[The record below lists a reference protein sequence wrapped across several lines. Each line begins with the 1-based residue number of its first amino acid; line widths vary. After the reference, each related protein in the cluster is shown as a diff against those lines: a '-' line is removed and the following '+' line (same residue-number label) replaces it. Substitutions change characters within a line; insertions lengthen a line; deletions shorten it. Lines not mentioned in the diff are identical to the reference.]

1 MNLKTALLATAAGA
15 LLFLAACGGGGDGG
29 SGNSSGNTGSGGD
42 TGSGS
47 GSGGSGSGGSGTS
60 TSCQPQTVV
69 GGDLFV
75 AQQGPVGVT
84 LLSSG
89 VMTAYTFSFL
99 YDNVFGIPTNNRQD
113 KWGDVLLFPP
123 GTPVGTS
130 TQVQLHPY
138 PFVNGEQTPSTF
150 PKGIPLELSLIINDG
165 NQAGPANH
173 SSTAS
178 LGKDIPHDSWH
189 TASVTYGANN
199 TATVTFFSNVSSN
212 GFSVALTNVFGKG
225 LPAGSGSGC

>member
-1 MNLKTALLATAAGA
+1 MNLKAALLATAAGA

-60 TSCQPQTVV
+60 CQPQTVV

-99 YDNVFGIPTNNRQD
+99 YDNVFGIPTNNQQD
-113 KWGDVLLFPP
+113 KWGSVTPSLFPP
-123 GTPVGTS
+123 GTPVGAS
-130 TQVQLHPY
+130 AQVQLQPY
-138 PFVNGEQTPSTF
+138 TSFVHGEQTPSTF
-150 PKGIPLELSLIINDG
+150 PKGIPIELWFFLNNTDPP
-165 NQAGPANH
+165 GPAKS

-178 LGKDIPHDSWH
+178 IGKDIPHDFPHS
-189 TASVTYGANN
+189 ASVTYGANS
-199 TATVTFFSNVSSN
+199 TATVTFFLDGVPSFAVS
-212 GFSVALTNVFGKG
+212 LTNVSGKDA
-225 LPAGSGSGC
+225 PTGC

>member
-1 MNLKTALLATAAGA
+1 MNLKAALLATAAGA

-47 GSGGSGSGGSGTS
+47 GSGGSGSGGSG

-113 KWGDVLLFPP
+113 KWGDALLFPP

-150 PKGIPLELSLIINDG
+150 PRGIPVELWFFLNNTDPP
-165 NQAGPANH
+165 GPAKS
-173 SSTAS
+173 SSTGS
-178 LGKDIPHDSWH
+178 IGKDIPHDFPH
-189 TASVTYGANN
+189 TASVTYGANS
-199 TATVTFFSNVSSN
+199 TATVTFFLGGVPSFAVS
-212 GFSVALTNVFGKG
+212 LTNVSGKDA
-225 LPAGSGSGC
+225 PTGC

>member
-1 MNLKTALLATAAGA
+1 MNLKAALLATAAGA

-60 TSCQPQTVV
+60 CQPQTVV

-99 YDNVFGIPTNNRQD
+99 YDNVFGIPTNNQQD
-113 KWGDVLLFPP
+113 KWGSVTPSLFPP
-123 GTPVGTS
+123 GTPVGAS
-130 TQVQLHPY
+130 AQVQLQ
-138 PFVNGEQTPSTF
+138 PFTGFVHGEQTPGTF
-150 PKGIPLELSLIINDG
+150 PKGIPVELWLTTNDG
-165 NQAGPANH
+165 NQPGPSNS

-178 LGKDIPHDSWH
+178 IGKDIPHDFWH

-199 TATVTFFSNVSSN
+199 TATVTFFPS
-212 GFSVALTNVFGKG
+212 GGAHFSVGLTNVFGSG
-225 LPAGSGSGC
+225 SPAGC